1 MSKPGRAAQPPA
13 SRADARVNRER
24 ILAVAREVFAESGP
38 EASLNAIARRAG
50 VGPGTLYR
58 HFPNRQALVVALVRD
73 RVLALHTL
81 AEELPRTHSP
91 DDALAAWLAA
101 LLEHAR
107 LHHGTG
113 VAALLDETA
122 DLGID
127 CHRLV
132 LDSAAAVLG
141 RARREGTARADLDS
155 GDLVRLV
162 AGVALTTT
170 RDAEPGLP
178 ERLLGLVLDAVHRD
192 AAVTS
197 RGRPGGSA
205 A

>member
-1 MSKPGRAAQPPA
+1 MTTPGPAAQPPV

-24 ILAVAREVFAESGP
+24 ILGVAREVFAESGP

-73 RVLALHTL
+73 RVLALQAL
-81 AEELPRTHSP
+81 AEELPTSHSP
-91 DDALAAWLAA
+91 DDALAVWLTA
-101 LLEHAR
+101 LLAHAR
-107 LHHGTG
+107 LHQGTG

-132 LDSAAAVLG
+132 LDSAAAVLS
-141 RARREGTARADLDS
+141 RAQHEGTARADLDV

-162 AGVALTTT
+162 AGIALTTT
-170 RDAEPGLP
+170 RDDEPGLP
-178 ERLLGLVLDAVHRD
+178 ERLLGLVLDAVR
-192 AAVTS
+192 
-197 RGRPGGSA
+197 RGGGGGTKG
-205 A
+205 